1 MNNKDVELNKL
12 KKQLEKSG
20 SILSKIIKNR
30 PKLIRQ
36 YGIKN
41 NIQDFGNGDGLT
53 KAFFMNWWEM
63 VELQKNIIENKNDFR
78 KQLLFKSHKE
88 HLILTKS
95 ISINKFYSEIDKQ
108 KLKNWALNYILK
120 LNFEDCL

>member
-63 VELQKNIIENKNDFR
+63 VELQKNILENKDDFR

-88 HLILTKS
+88 HLLLTKK
-95 ISINKFYSEIDKQ
+95 ISINKFYSEIQKQ

-120 LNFEDCL
+120 LNLDDCL